1 MKNFKTIIPNITL
14 LTLLFC
20 CSVYMANAQVQA
32 TSDIAQRFFVPAIQM
47 GYINHNSD
55 NISGGILIQTSME
68 YRTKKNLLFRGNY
81 DYFRGRLSINTNINQ
96 TYSAKIPLSELI
108 GGIGYRVTEKRHNL
122 FFMAQ
127 SGIRFYE
134 NPSIEINNG
143 NLNIDQKDETVGTMR
158 YTLGYEYEV
167 FNKVFLNS
175 EIFAGHLYT
184 NKDFWQN
191 SKPFYGITFGVSSRF
206 FW

>member
-1 MKNFKTIIPNITL
+1 MNYLKSILPNITL
-14 LTLLFC
+14 LSLLFS
-20 CSVYMANAQVQA
+20 CSVFIANAQVKP
-32 TSDIAQRFFVPAIQM
+32 SSEIAQRFFVPAIQM

-55 NISGGILIQTSME
+55 KISSGIMIQTSLD
-68 YRTKKNLLFRGNY
+68 YRTKKHLMFRFNY
-81 DYFRGRLSINTNINQ
+81 DYFRGRLSMNTNINQ

-108 GGIGYRVTEKRHNL
+108 GGVGYRVTEKRHNL
-122 FFMAQ
+122 FLVAQ

-134 NPSIEINNG
+134 NPVIENNNG
-143 NLNIDQKDETVGTMR
+143 NLNIDQKDATVVTMR

-167 FNKVFLNS
+167 FNSVFLNT
-175 EIFAGHLYT
+175 EIFAGHLYQ

-191 SKPFYGITFGVSSRF
+191 SKPFYGITFGVSSKL

>member
-1 MKNFKTIIPNITL
+1 MF
-14 LTLLFC
+14 
-20 CSVYMANAQVQA
+20 
-32 TSDIAQRFFVPAIQM
+32 RF
-47 GYINHNSD
+47 
-55 NISGGILIQTSME
+55 
-68 YRTKKNLLFRGNY
+68 NY
-81 DYFRGRLSINTNINQ
+81 DYFRGRLSMNTNINQ

-108 GGIGYRVTEKRHNL
+108 GGVGYRVTEKRHNL
-122 FFMAQ
+122 FLVAQ

-134 NPSIEINNG
+134 NPVIENNNG
-143 NLNIDQKDETVGTMR
+143 NLNIDQKDATVGTMR

-167 FNKVFLNS
+167 FNSVFLNT
-175 EIFAGHLYT
+175 EFFAGHLYQ

>member
-1 MKNFKTIIPNITL
+1 M
-14 LTLLFC
+14 
-20 CSVYMANAQVQA
+20 
-32 TSDIAQRFFVPAIQM
+32 
-47 GYINHNSD
+47 
-55 NISGGILIQTSME
+55 
-68 YRTKKNLLFRGNY
+68 
-81 DYFRGRLSINTNINQ
+81 NTNINQ

-108 GGIGYRVTEKRHNL
+108 GGVGYRVTEKRHNL
-122 FFMAQ
+122 FLVAQ
-127 SGIRFYE
+127 TGVRFYE
-134 NPSIEINNG
+134 NPSVEINNG

-167 FNKVFLNS
+167 FNSVFLNS
-175 EIFAGHLYT
+175 EIFVGHLYQ

>member
-1 MKNFKTIIPNITL
+1 MKNLKSILPKITL
-14 LTLLFC
+14 LSLLYC
-20 CSVYMANAQVQA
+20 CSVVVANAQVQA
-32 TSDIAQRFFVPAIQM
+32 TSDLAQRFFVPAIQM
-47 GYINHNSD
+47 GYINHNSS
-55 NISGGILIQTSME
+55 NISDGIMIQTSME
-68 YRTKKNLLFRGNY
+68 YRTRKHLLFRGNY
-81 DYFRGRLSINTNINQ
+81 DYFRGRLSMNTNINQ

-108 GGIGYRVTEKRHNL
+108 GGVGYRVTEKRHNL
-122 FFMAQ
+122 FLVAQ
-127 SGIRFYE
+127 TGIRFYE
-134 NPSIEINNG
+134 NPSVEISNG

-167 FNKVFLNS
+167 FNSVFLNS
-175 EIFAGHLYT
+175 EIFVGHLYQ